1 MNFREKLHYKLL
13 PLAVAFFFGM
23 MLFGTIFKPGIRD
36 GWMPLHIV
44 NLFVI
49 VSYGLLVLLIWTLI
63 IKYIKRKYTEKPTKR
78 AERRFLL
85 LFFGGLIITQALF
98 LSQINLP
105 MNAQCMSITG
115 TSTICVWDWNFI
127 AQGAANAAGQQS
139 SGLDTFTL
147 DYLHVHQNNIPI
159 FYLMK
164 TIFQLA
170 AVFGITNFQL
180 VGVIFNVIMINLSL
194 LLIYL
199 TARRLFGA
207 RKAMFSLA
215 ISASILPVIL
225 MYTPIFY
232 TDTLSLPFPIAMF
245 YLYVVYRNAQDKRK
259 AFWLIPA
266 IALLAFLGAMIKFSV
281 MIVLVAIVI
290 DMIVHTSKTTWKR
303 TVLSLGAMVAVI
315 APLLLLYAN
324 LAQTHIH
331 DRSKTQLVTTPWTHY
346 FMMGLG
352 SSNGG
357 QYSVDDDRA
366 TSTKP
371 SVQAAIDYNLS
382 EIKKRLADHG
392 LTYPVFL
399 YGKALATWTDGT
411 YESLYRL
418 GNTSLI
424 TTDYHP
430 SAFQSFLTTHDSKYA
445 ASPISPMGLMNAVTM
460 LLLVALFIGGIKT
473 YVDSARQK
481 PDRSRALLQL
491 SIMGVAGFLL
501 LWETNSRYLVNFLPL
516 VIVATTPTLYTL
528 APSAIHRIKISY
540 LAARQKLLKY

>member
-1 MNFREKLHYKLL
+1 
-13 PLAVAFFFGM
+13 M

-85 LFFGGLIITQALF
+85 VFFGGLIITQVLF

-199 TARRLFGA
+199 TEDAY
-207 RKAMFSLA
+207 LA
-215 ISASILPVIL
+215 LE
-225 MYTPIFY
+225 
-232 TDTLSLPFPIAMF
+232 
-245 YLYVVYRNAQDKRK
+245 
-259 AFWLIPA
+259 
-266 IALLAFLGAMIKFSV
+266 
-281 MIVLVAIVI
+281 
-290 DMIVHTSKTTWKR
+290 
-303 TVLSLGAMVAVI
+303 
-315 APLLLLYAN
+315 
-324 LAQTHIH
+324 
-331 DRSKTQLVTTPWTHY
+331 
-346 FMMGLG
+346 
-352 SSNGG
+352 
-357 QYSVDDDRA
+357 
-366 TSTKP
+366 KP
-371 SVQAAIDYNLS
+371 CF
-382 EIKKRLADHG
+382 HW
-392 LTYPVFL
+392 P
-399 YGKALATWTDGT
+399 
-411 YESLYRL
+411 
-418 GNTSLI
+418 
-424 TTDYHP
+424 
-430 SAFQSFLTTHDSKYA
+430 
-445 ASPISPMGLMNAVTM
+445 
-460 LLLVALFIGGIKT
+460 
-473 YVDSARQK
+473 
-481 PDRSRALLQL
+481 
-491 SIMGVAGFLL
+491 
-501 LWETNSRYLVNFLPL
+501 
-516 VIVATTPTLYTL
+516 L
-528 APSAIHRIKISY
+528 APQY
-540 LAARQKLLKY
+540 CQ